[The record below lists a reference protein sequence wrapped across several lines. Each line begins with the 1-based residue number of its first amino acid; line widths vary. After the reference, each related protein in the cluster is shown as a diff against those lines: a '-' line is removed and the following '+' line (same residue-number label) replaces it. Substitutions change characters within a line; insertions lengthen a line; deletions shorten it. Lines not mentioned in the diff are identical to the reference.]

1 MVTNFNIVLS
11 WRIEREAWGDGA
23 RYQLVDGAARTLTVF
38 TDAEFSVLHSHGSWA
53 PQNSYITQHHQ
64 MSLSP
69 DHQDKCNDNERS

>member
-1 MVTNFNIVLS
+1 MEKDIS
-11 WRIEREAWGDGA
+11 W
-23 RYQLVDGAARTLTVF
+23 LTEQPEHLQFF